1 MRIHEIIFPNHNYD
15 PAVRHRADPRF
26 DIPPHRFDNDLSK
39 LASAFTKH
47 GVVKS
52 FWYLDGS
59 EDQPSEPASPTGT
72 ELMPSD
78 NLDPAITSWE
88 AHPSHQ
94 EEPYAAMALTQPN
107 RPATV
112 AMPAR

>member
-1 MRIHEIIFPNHNYD
+1 MRIHEIIFPNNEPTD
-15 PAVRHRADPRF
+15 VKRADPRLA
-26 DIPPHRFDNDLSK
+26 IPPYRFDNDLSK

-47 GVVKS
+47 GAVKS
-52 FWYLDGS
+52 FWYLNGS
-59 EDQPSEPASPTGT
+59 EDQPSEPAPPTGT

-107 RPATV
+107 RPTTV

>member
-1 MRIHEIIFPNHNYD
+1 MK
-15 PAVRHRADPRF
+15 RADPRL
-26 DIPPHRFDNDLSK
+26 DITPYRFDNDLSK
-39 LASAFTKH
+39 LANAFTKH

-52 FWYLDGS
+52 FWYLNGS
-59 EDQPSEPASPTGT
+59 EDQPSEPAPPTGT

-94 EEPYAAMALTQPN
+94 EEPYAEMALTQPN

-112 AMPAR
+112 AMRAR

>member
-1 MRIHEIIFPNHNYD
+1 MRIHEIIFPNNE
-15 PAVRHRADPRF
+15 PADMKRADPRL
-26 DIPPHRFDNDLSK
+26 DIPPYRFDNDLSK

-52 FWYLDGS
+52 FWYLNGS
-59 EDQPSEPASPTGT
+59 EDQPSEPAPPTGT
-72 ELMPSD
+72 ELMQSD

-88 AHPSHQ
+88 AHHSHQ